1 MSLNYAKLN
10 WKIAEVC
17 GTQGNLAR
25 RIGLSEHTV
34 SKKLSQK
41 VEFKVSEILRI
52 AEVLGL
58 KSEDIGDYFFTV
70 NTQNFEKS

>member
-70 NTQNFEKS
+70 NTQNFEQS

>member
-1 MSLNYAKLN
+1 MMCLLKDSK
-10 WKIAEVC
+10 VC
-17 GTQGNLAR
+17 GTQGNLAK

-70 NTQNFEKS
+70 NTQK